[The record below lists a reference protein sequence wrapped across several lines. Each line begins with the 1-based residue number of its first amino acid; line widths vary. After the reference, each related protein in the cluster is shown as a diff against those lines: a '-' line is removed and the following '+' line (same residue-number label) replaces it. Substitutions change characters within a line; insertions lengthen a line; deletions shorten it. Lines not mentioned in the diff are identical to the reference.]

1 MKKDIESLND
11 IEVLVNNFYKKVKA
25 DATIGPLFSN
35 INWEK
40 HLPVMYQ
47 FWENAIF
54 FSGGYNGN
62 PLKTHQ
68 HIHQAFPLSKQHFD
82 VWLTLF
88 TSTVDELFSGEKAEL
103 AKQRAVSIATVMQ
116 IKIGKTD

>member
-1 MKKDIESLND
+1 MKKDLESLND
-11 IEVLVNNFYKKVKA
+11 IEILVNDFYKKVKT
-25 DATIGPLFSN
+25 DPTIGPLFTN
-35 INWEK
+35 INWDR

-47 FWENAIF
+47 FWDNAIF

-68 HIHQAFPLSKQHFD
+68 HLHQVFPLSKQHFD
-82 VWLTLF
+82 VWLSLF

-103 AKQRAVSIATVMQ
+103 AKQRATSIATVMQ
-116 IKIGKTD
+116 IKIG